1 MSKRQNQISLVSGES
16 ELQNSRAITK
26 TSICNCWVHAISRQR
41 IRQLLRIQVLLVLVP
56 FLARGDVTGSP
67 VTGFCCTFTNKLGTE
82 QTLQ

>member
-16 ELQNSRAITK
+16 ELQNSRAVIK
-26 TSICNCWVHAISRQR
+26 ISSSWVHAISRQR
-41 IRQLLRIQVLLVLVP
+41 IRQLARIQVLLVLVL
-56 FLARGDVTGSP
+56 FLARGHAQGSP

>member
-16 ELQNSRAITK
+16 ELQNSRAVTK
-26 TSICNCWVHAISRQR
+26 ISSCWVHAISRQR
-41 IRQLLRIQVLLVLVP
+41 IRQLARSQVLLVLVS
-56 FLARGDVTGSP
+56 FLARGHVPGSP

>member
-26 TSICNCWVHAISRQR
+26 TSICWVHAISRQR
-41 IRQLLRIQVLLVLVP
+41 IRQLVRIQVLLVLVP